1 MRVATHTKG
10 EKNDTKGIELQKY
23 RSRCLIARIR
33 PRGNSL
39 HEVVQRVAGEN
50 ADEREGL

>member
-1 MRVATHTKG
+1 MQVVTHTKG
-10 EKNDTKGIELQKY
+10 EKNDTKGIKLQKY
-23 RSRCLIARIR
+23 RSRCLMARIK

-50 ADEREGL
+50 ANEREGL